1 MSVAAHGI
9 EVELPSGWDGRIYG
23 RPRLAE
29 GPSPRSVLPGFDGSV
44 EGRIA
49 TLHAASFPLTGA
61 EGDFGADATIRMP
74 DRAGFLALVEYQ
86 ADENLV
92 PGTGLFAEPAPPEA
106 LDLGEFSPETM
117 MVHRRDQ
124 AGLQRFFTVGE
135 RPFCLYAVVG
145 SRRHGHQ
152 AVAGINAVLGSLVIV

>member
-23 RPRLAE
+23 RPRLAQ

-49 TLHAASFPLTGA
+49 TLHAATFPLTGA

-117 MVHRRDQ
+117 LVHRRDQ